1 MANNSFSLNRR
12 CFLGQGA
19 QGVGV
24 YALASLFGQTQGAEV
39 DVPRWPGI
47 LNGKLHREA
56 KAKRVIFMTMAG
68 GMSHLETFDNKP
80 KLRELDGQPMP
91 ESYTKGQ
98 PIAQLQNRELR
109 CLGGQHEFKKHG
121 ESGNEL
127 SAIW

>member
-1 MANNSFSLNRR
+1 MAKNSFSLNRR

-24 YALASLFGQTQGAEV
+24 YALASLFGQTQGADVE
-39 DVPRWPGI
+39 VPRWPGI
-47 LNGKLHREA
+47 LKGKLHREA
-56 KAKRVIFMTMAG
+56 KAKRVIFLTMAG
-68 GMSHLETFDNKP
+68 GMSHLETLDNKP

-109 CLGGQHEFKKHG
+109 CLGGQHEFKKHY
-121 ESGNEL
+121 
-127 SAIW
+127 